1 MAIRFDNIEAH
12 NLQDFAG
19 YNVLTIHPSNRTI
32 TLSGAATYHK
42 IQTFYDGD
50 YTSGFKFSDYNG
62 GIWYDAGNDDLVL
75 NSGHANSQIFL
86 NSGGALAL
94 TLNSSQN
101 ATFAGEVLIDN
112 RTNYTGLTLK
122 GTGASRPALNFRNV
136 NQSYLGSIY
145 GTEGRALIFESGG
158 DGTNGVVALTLN
170 SSGDATFAEKVQADH
185 LGLGA
190 AATSFGTG
198 VPTLYLKGTNSTNGR
213 AGAIHFV
220 ENDGDSVSALYS
232 TTGADGYGTVLCAY
246 QGDLKFATGG
256 LTGTKLTI
264 ASGGDATF
272 AGKIHVND
280 DSNPDGGGGSGEG
293 GSLTVEGRRDGTA
306 NLISLRARDASAP
319 TVALPNGQGGLIRWQ
334 GFDGTDFAQMGAIA
348 VVADGQAVANSD
360 APSKMIFYTTA
371 DGGDALT
378 TALTLDKSQNATFAG
393 TGTFADVI
401 HTSKDGGAVA
411 AISTPRIRLRTDGV
425 IEWGATYNAGTLTWD
440 TGKAVIAAQASK
452 VLELKANNSTL
463 GLTVETS
470 GDVTFDKKISSSQL
484 KFCNASISNSYVK
497 VYKATEGSSQLAS
510 AVRITGTSHG
520 NAHVVNFTALV
531 LVNHYEDVFIRSNSG
546 AYTQVTLKVESDNNG
561 EYHLSVKS
569 SSANAATY
577 YFTIEVLSD
586 GTSITVNPTDTPA
599 TDTTHE
605 HTTIFGSNESGEGGT
620 MGHTFTGYLETH
632 QVRTDVVNNKAN
644 SANLIYRSGTD
655 TLVGGGTT
663 ANKLVVAD
671 GGNTTIGGTL
681 TSNGTGTSQFSGD
694 LKMLS
699 GTSGTTAKIIFRR
712 TDNASEATFIRT
724 NAYWNEYGA
733 HANEGHKFID
743 SSSNILLQLNG
754 GNSTSGNGALSAT
767 FNSKVISTVVNN
779 EFKHGTAWGTNLRLT
794 NTNDDASPAILTFLK
809 QPASGHTQ
817 MADNDYV
824 GFINFRADNSNN
836 DEFSWV
842 ELSALA
848 LDITDGD
855 EDSAFRIGTWG
866 GGTEYANTLIASSG
880 KVGLGV
886 AAPTFQLQVEGT
898 PPATNGALI
907 NARNSAATTTNTTF
921 GGIFFNSAP
930 GYDFSIGKS
939 NINTATTLSFRNGND
954 GTSLMEIS
962 PTGNVGIGVI
972 PFAHTLG
979 TSVSLDLKGNGG
991 IWGYAG
997 ATYVNSNAYY
1007 DSGWKYKSTATAAT
1021 LQVGGS
1027 SNTLTFRQAAS
1038 GTADGAITY
1047 TEAFRV
1053 HTNGNVGIG
1062 TNAPSVALD
1071 VVGEISSTDDINAGG
1086 KVVCANVGSDK
1097 KIAFRRTDANNFSIE
1112 HDTSSLY
1119 FYNETTSE
1127 LPIRFFNN
1135 GNVSMI
1141 AGNVGIGTTSIDE
1154 KLQVEEGNIK
1164 IEGGAN
1170 SSTVGLI
1177 IAHGG
1182 QTGNQ
1187 TLLVQNS
1194 TNSLGH
1200 LYTTDRALRIE
1211 AGANGG
1217 TGTGEILDFWVNGS
1231 KRMVLNT
1238 SGDVGIGTTPEA
1250 AGPTWRTLFV
1260 GASLA
1265 FISRQSASGYDS
1277 LLANNYYVDSSNAD
1291 KKRVTGTSSRIFLD
1305 GDVFRFQNAGSA
1317 NADTTVIW
1325 SERMRIAANGNVGI
1339 STTNPQGALHV
1350 YNGSSERFL
1359 ITGDVHV
1366 QGATDLNINGT
1377 SRRLSFTAGTGTVR
1391 TTTANNLYLQSNNT
1405 TVLELKSNLVSE
1417 FKGPVVGE
1425 STVRVEKGLE
1435 WKTTDG
1441 MNSGTAAWRRI
1452 GTWSAGQSA
1461 AMLRMQLIGGSGYN
1475 AQVAQQG
1482 ELVMVLRT
1490 SNGSSSQ
1497 AATNGNNVYFS
1508 GYYYMTG
1515 QLQLTDSGIRV
1526 EVSATN
1532 EYTIYM
1538 NTKTFIGQSPI
1549 IIDQSQG
1556 TDFVVHADTGGSA
1569 GDFSSSNYLDIPE
1582 HYRLQTDVNLEGA
1595 DFSVDTSRKVY
1606 FDGMGGHTY
1615 ITEEGDNNMKFYVG
1629 GTEHMSVGG
1638 GDVFM
1643 HQPMQIA
1650 SFIYHI
1656 GDTSTNIQFETS
1668 QVTIKTSGN
1677 SHIQINNDE
1686 NIYFRTNGT
1695 NRFKMD
1701 TGGTFTATGDIVA
1714 YGSVSDKS
1722 YKENIKPITGALE
1735 LVNNLK
1741 GVTFDWKEDTDTKKM
1756 VGIKEDIGFIAQ
1768 DVQEV
1773 LPTLVRKNENGKLS
1787 LRDKG
1792 IVPVLVEAIKEQQ
1805 NLIDKLVDRIEK
1817 LENK

>member
-101 ATFAGEVLIDN
+101 ATFAGSVTVEGGLLDLGKADTSSGHINAKELMTFNIDTDNDDTN
-112 RTNYTGLTLK
+112 RYFAWYK
-122 GTGASRPALNFRNV
+122 DS
-136 NQSYLGSIY
+136 SSGS
-145 GTEGRALIFESGG
+145 GTELFKITESG
-158 DGTNGVVALTLN
+158 A
-170 SSGDATFAEKVQADH
+170 
-185 LGLGA
+185 
-190 AATSFGTG
+190 
-198 VPTLYLKGTNSTNGR
+198 
-213 AGAIHFV
+213 
-220 ENDGDSVSALYS
+220 
-232 TTGADGYGTVLCAY
+232 
-246 QGDLKFATGG
+246 
-256 LTGTKLTI
+256 
-264 ASGGDATF
+264 ATF
-272 AGKIHVND
+272 AGQIATTQNQITT
-280 DSNPDGGGGSGEG
+280 NI
-293 GSLTVEGRRDGTA
+293 GTTSA
-306 NLISLRARDASAP
+306 IRLKPTSTTNTTGKSSIFLGTSPVDNYGISLRGARLGSDGTPTFELATHFNSANG
-319 TVALPNGQGGLIRWQ
+319 TVALSIDN
-334 GFDGTDFAQMGAIA
+334 
-348 VVADGQAVANSD
+348 
-360 APSKMIFYTTA
+360 
-371 DGGDALT
+371 
-378 TALTLDKSQNATFAG
+378 SQNATFAG
-393 TGTFADVI
+393 NVTIGSDTNEKDFIVYGNDTGERLFWDGSESKLKITHDTDDFGLSIFTVGGAQMTQPQIKIGRDINQYWGVYTEDRNAHLVHRQDETSGTMTTRFDQWDSNTSDNNGEWLWRSGDGSGGSMATALTLTQAGAGTFADVI

-520 NAHVVNFTALV
+520 TGHVGNFTALV

-655 TLVGGGTT
+655 TRVGGGVI

-754 GNSTSGNGALSAT
+754 GNSTTGNGALSAT
-767 FNSKVISTVVNN
+767 FNSRVISTVVNN
-779 EFKHGTAWGTNLRLT
+779 EFKHGTAWGQNLRLT

-848 LDITDGD
+848 LDVTDGN

-886 AAPTFQLQVEGT
+886 ATPTFQLQVEGT

-930 GYDFSIGKS
+930 GNDFSIGKS

-979 TSVSLDLKGNGG
+979 TSVNLDLKGNGG

-1007 DSGWKYKSTATAAT
+1007 DSGWKYKSTGIAAT

-1027 SNTLTFRQAAS
+1027 SNILTFRQAAS
-1038 GTADGAITY
+1038 GTAGGTITY

-1097 KIAFRRTDANNFSIE
+1097 KIAFRRTGANNFSIE
-1112 HDTSSLY
+1112 HDTSSIY
-1119 FYNETTSE
+1119 FYNESTSE

-1135 GNVSMI
+1135 GDVSMI
-1141 AGNVGIGTTSIDE
+1141 AGNVGINTTSPGE
-1154 KLQVEEGNIK
+1154 KLQVNSGNIK
-1164 IEGGAN
+1164 VEGGAT
-1170 SSTVGLI
+1170 SSVRGLI
-1177 IAHGG
+1177 IAHTG

-1211 AGANGG
+1211 AGKNGG

-1231 KRMVLNT
+1231 KRLAINT
-1238 SGDVGIGTTPEA
+1238 
-1250 AGPTWRTLFV
+1250 
-1260 GASLA
+1260 
-1265 FISRQSASGYDS
+1265 
-1277 LLANNYYVDSSNAD
+1277 
-1291 KKRVTGTSSRIFLD
+1291 
-1305 GDVFRFQNAGSA
+1305 
-1317 NADTTVIW
+1317 
-1325 SERMRIAANGNVGI
+1325 NG
-1339 STTNPQGALHV
+1339 
-1350 YNGSSERFL
+1350 
-1359 ITGDVHV
+1359 
-1366 QGATDLNINGT
+1366 
-1377 SRRLSFTAGTGTVR
+1377 
-1391 TTTANNLYLQSNNT
+1391 
-1405 TVLELKSNLVSE
+1405 VSE
-1417 FKGPVVGE
+1417 FYGP
-1425 STVRVEKGLE
+1425 VRVEKGLE

-1441 MNSGTAAWRRI
+1441 MNSGTATWRRI

-1461 AMLRMQLIGGSGYN
+1461 AMLRMQIIGGSGYN
-1475 AQVAQQG
+1475 ASVAQQG

-1497 AATNGNNVYFS
+1497 AATNGNSVYFS

-1515 QLQLTDSGIRV
+1515 QLKLTDSNIRV

-1538 NTKTFIGQSPI
+1538 NTKTFIGQSPV

-1556 TDFVVHADTGGSA
+1556 TDFVVHADTGGSS

-1582 HYRLQTDVNLEGA
+1582 HYRIQTDVNLEGV
-1595 DFSVDTSRKVY
+1595 DFSVDTSKKLY
-1606 FDGMGGHTY
+1606 LDGMGGHTY
-1615 ITEEGDNNMKFYVG
+1615 IIEEGDNQLKFYVG
-1629 GTEHMSVGG
+1629 GTQHMVVGG
-1638 GDVFM
+1638 GDVIM
-1643 HQPMQIA
+1643 NQPMRIPQY
-1650 SFIYHI
+1650 IYHD
-1656 GDTSTNIQFETS
+1656 GDTSTQINMESS
-1668 QVTIKTSGN
+1668 QITIATSGG

-1701 TGGTFTATGDIVA
+1701 TGGTFTATADIVA